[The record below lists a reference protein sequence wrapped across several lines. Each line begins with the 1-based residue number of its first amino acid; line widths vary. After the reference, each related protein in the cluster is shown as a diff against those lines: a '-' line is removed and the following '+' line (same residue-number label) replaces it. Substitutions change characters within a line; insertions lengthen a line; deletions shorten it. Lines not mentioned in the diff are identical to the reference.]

1 MRFLVLLS
9 RSRDSEKT
17 GRVFP
22 ISNENHV
29 CLRFLAG
36 RQLLPW
42 LFFGRSE
49 CGPCVR
55 SVSSY
60 LGTLCLGE
68 GRIVCFCLFC
78 YYFYSSFS
86 TAELKNSQSHFS
98 AESSIAIHS
107 FYHAF
112 SQHDP
117 CPCFLPMLCASS
129 HLGYR
134 GTCIKLSFFRP
145 CLGSPVPVQLSTT
158 QIPLSRLVPISN
170 PIDPPPSAEM
180 LLPTHHPAFRT
191 AISL

>member
-1 MRFLVLLS
+1 MS
-9 RSRDSEKT
+9 
-17 GRVFP
+17 P

-29 CLRFLAG
+29 CLRFWAG
-36 RQLLPW
+36 RRLLPCF

-78 YYFYSSFS
+78 YCFYSSFS

-107 FYHAF
+107 FYHAL

-134 GTCIKLSFFRP
+134 GTCIKLSFFRL